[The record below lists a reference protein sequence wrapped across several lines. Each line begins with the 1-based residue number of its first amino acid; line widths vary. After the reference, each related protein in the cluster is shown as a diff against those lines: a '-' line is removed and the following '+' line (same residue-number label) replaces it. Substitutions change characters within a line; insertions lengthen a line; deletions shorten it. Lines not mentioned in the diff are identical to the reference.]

1 MIPANL
7 ISKKRDGII
16 LNKDEINS
24 FFNGY
29 VLGRVSDAEMSAML
43 MAIYFNGM
51 NEDETFSLVDI
62 MVHSGSVL
70 NFDDSKNLIGDKHS
84 TGGVGDKVSLILAPV
99 MASAGIKVPMIAGR
113 SLAYTGGTIDKLESI
128 PGFQSHTDLS
138 TFKKW
143 VTNNGYAIIAQS
155 KEICP
160 ADKLIY
166 SLRSKTGTVPS
177 VPLICGSIMSK
188 KIAEGISGLVLD
200 IKIGNG
206 AFMKTKKQANEL
218 GKWMTKI
225 GTAFDI
231 RTDVVYTNM
240 NQPLGRFAGLSCE
253 IAEAIDCLKGNGPDD
268 LMAVTLELGSKLL
281 IQSKLVKNKNDAI
294 AIQNEIIHSGN
305 ALKTFNESV
314 KSQGGVLENFYS
326 LNKPKYEKFIYP
338 SKQGTI
344 TRMDTESIGWIL
356 VEISKDKNKNSNHID
371 YSAGIEFLKKIGDT
385 VDPKEPMFRMFNS
398 NKNLLDD
405 WEKSLEA
412 TTLIGKSSNKID
424 LIL

>member
-62 MVHSGSVL
+62 MVDSGSVL

-281 IQSKLVKNKNDAI
+281 IQSKIVKNKNDAI

-305 ALKTFNESV
+305 ALQTFNESV

-326 LNKPKYEKFIYP
+326 LNKPKYEKLIYP

-385 VDPKEPMFRMFNS
+385 VDPTEPMFRMFNS
-398 NKNLLDD
+398 NENLLDD

-412 TTLIGKSSNKID
+412 TTIIGKSSNKID

>member
-281 IQSKLVKNKNDAI
+281 IQSKIVKNKNDAI

-305 ALKTFNESV
+305 ALQTFNESV

-385 VDPKEPMFRMFNS
+385 VDPTEPMFRMFNS
-398 NKNLLDD
+398 NENLLDD

-412 TTLIGKSSNKID
+412 TTIIGKSSNKID

>member
-281 IQSKLVKNKNDAI
+281 IQSKIVKNKNDAI

-305 ALKTFNESV
+305 ALQTFNESV

-326 LNKPKYEKFIYP
+326 LNKPKYEKLIYP

-385 VDPKEPMFRMFNS
+385 VDPTEPMFRMFNS
-398 NKNLLDD
+398 NENLLDD

-412 TTLIGKSSNKID
+412 TTIIGKSSNKID

>member
-62 MVHSGSVL
+62 MVDSGSVL

-281 IQSKLVKNKNDAI
+281 IQSKIVKNKNDAI

-305 ALKTFNESV
+305 ALQTFNESV

-385 VDPKEPMFRMFNS
+385 VDPTEPMFRMFNS
-398 NKNLLDD
+398 NENLLDD

-412 TTLIGKSSNKID
+412 TTIIGKSSNKID